1 MTSRRGVAGYRGR
14 MDEATAKPTSHL
26 TRLSRYLLAG
36 GIGSLAVATLLQW
49 SQYNGGRVMGQWR
62 DSVVLL
68 LASQLL
74 MVLGTAALTGA
85 AFAYVMLALRRD
97 RLDSSTTVEDAD
109 EFE

>member
-1 MTSRRGVAGYRGR
+1 

-26 TRLSRYLLAG
+26 TRLARALVAG
-36 GIGSLAVATLLQW
+36 GLGALAVATLLQW

-62 DSVVLL
+62 DSVALL
-68 LASQLL
+68 LASQML
-74 MVLGTAALTGA
+74 MALGTAALTGA

-97 RLDSSTTVEDAD
+97 RLDPAVTVEDAD